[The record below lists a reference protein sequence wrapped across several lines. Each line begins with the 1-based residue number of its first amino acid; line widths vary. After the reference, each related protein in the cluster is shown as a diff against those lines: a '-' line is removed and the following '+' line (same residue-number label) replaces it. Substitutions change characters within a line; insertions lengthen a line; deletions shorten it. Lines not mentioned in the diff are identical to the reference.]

1 LIDKGIVDFHAIIE
15 VPKGEKHPHPRY
27 AQLPDIES
35 FARSDKERKLVTMH
49 RTFQQAGAP
58 FVLPP
63 GTPKDRVEIL
73 QEAMR
78 RTFKDPEFHKE
89 YKKTGDDSAPL
100 TGDALEKLIK
110 GLPRE
115 SEVVELFKKLFGADP
130 LPAR

>member
-1 LIDKGIVDFHAIIE
+1 
-15 VPKGEKHPHPRY
+15 
-27 AQLPDIES
+27 
-35 FARSDKERKLVTMH
+35 MH

-100 TGDALEKLIK
+100 AGDALEKLIK

-130 LPAR
+130 LPPR